1 MSRTDDI
8 KQFYDILSSLERR
21 LGGPCTLDNCTG
33 RMSWPKQGV
42 YFFFES
48 GEQRLQ
54 SGTGPRVARVGT
66 HAVSRGSKTT
76 LWKRLA
82 NHRGTL
88 STGGGNHRGSV
99 FRLLVGLAILK
110 RDGLSCSTWGQRGSA
125 SRETREREYP
135 IERIVSR
142 YIRGMPFL
150 WIRAKDVP
158 SPSSVRA
165 YIERNSIALLS
176 NFRKAGETQI
186 DPPSPGWLGSFCCKD
201 KIRSSGLWNSNHVD
215 EDYDPRFLSTLSE
228 LVEQM

>member
-21 LGGPCTLDNCTG
+21 LGGPRILDDCTG
-33 RMSWPKQGV
+33 RMGWPRQGV

-48 GEQRLQ
+48 GEQRLH
-54 SGTGPRVARVGT
+54 SGTGSRVVRVGT

-82 NHRGTL
+82 DHRGTF

-125 SRETREREYP
+125 SRESREKEHP
-135 IERIVSR
+135 IERLVSR
-142 YIRGMPFL
+142 YIRSMPFL
-150 WIRAKDVP
+150 WIQVQDA
-158 SPSSVRA
+158 SSADNMRA

-176 NFRKAGETQI
+176 NYQKPVDLQVDT
-186 DPPSPGWLGSFCCKD
+186 PSPNWLGSFCSKD

-215 EDYDPRFLSTLSE
+215 EDYDPQFLSTLGE
-228 LVEQM
+228 LVKQM